1 MDNRRK
7 DIKMEKPL
15 SILIREAKSNL
26 SNVINDAGLPPDI
39 LVPIVK
45 DLYLQLVEI
54 AEDKYKRD
62 LAQYNES
69 LKVPSV
75 DEDTEVVDIAK
86 KIKDPNE

>member
-1 MDNRRK
+1 
-7 DIKMEKPL
+7 MEKPL

-26 SNVINDAGLPPDI
+26 SNAINDASLPPDI

-45 DLYLQLVEI
+45 DLYLQLAEI

-69 LKVPSV
+69 LKMSSV
-75 DEDTEVVDIAK
+75 DEDTESK